1 MPQSSIYDRYIIIKS
16 VFISAIRNSVSF
28 VFCSSGMFDVQIL
41 FDLYM
46 EYLSVVRVYRL
57 IKEVKN

>member
-1 MPQSSIYDRYIIIKS
+1 MPQNSIYGRYIC
-16 VFISAIRNSVSF
+16 VLISAKKINNISF
-28 VFCSSGMFDVQIL
+28 ACSSSGMFDVQIL

-46 EYLSVVRVYRL
+46 ESLSVVRVYRL